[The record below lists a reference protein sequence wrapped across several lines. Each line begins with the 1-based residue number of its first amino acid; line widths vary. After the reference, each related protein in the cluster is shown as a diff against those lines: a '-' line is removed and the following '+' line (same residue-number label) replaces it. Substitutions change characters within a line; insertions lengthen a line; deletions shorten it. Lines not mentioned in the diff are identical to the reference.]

1 MSISIISS
9 SALKSKPWFLRRE
22 VLGGKT
28 ATPARIARGGKNF
41 MKGLKVVPAHAA
53 QSIGFFYYSHLSQ
66 TTAVNVGLGNRIG
79 LSE

>member
-1 MSISIISS
+1 
-9 SALKSKPWFLRRE
+9 
-22 VLGGKT
+22 
-28 ATPARIARGGKNF
+28 